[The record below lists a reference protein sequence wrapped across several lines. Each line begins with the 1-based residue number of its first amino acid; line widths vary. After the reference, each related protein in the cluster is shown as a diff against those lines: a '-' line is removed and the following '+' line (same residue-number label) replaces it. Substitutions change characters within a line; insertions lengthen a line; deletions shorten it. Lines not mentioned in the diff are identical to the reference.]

1 MWTRYSQAC
10 TGPAFEFL
18 LPWLPARVSFTEN
31 LLAWGRLH
39 GRTDLPWQQETKG
52 RLNVYWV
59 WVSEVMLQQTQVQT
73 VRNYFLAFIGRF
85 PNRASLAQ
93 APLDDVLAAWSGLGY
108 YRRARNLHAAA
119 CLLERHYPEGG
130 WPRTRQAWQDLPG
143 LGRSTAAAIV
153 SSCFQAREPILDGN
167 VKRVLARQV
176 CAEQPWGSAALDRL
190 LWEEAERRLPV
201 KATDMPLYIQ
211 SLMDLGATLCLPKRP
226 DCGRCPVR
234 KDCQA
239 YSKGESL
246 AFPRPKPSKVRP
258 VRKEHWLVCLRSE
271 GLKASARSG
280 SRGRFQL
287 ALQQQP
293 EQGVWAGLWSF
304 PALDASA
311 SLPKG
316 WVQWMAFHH
325 DFSHFR
331 LLVSL
336 WVPSWFIQDRADQPS
351 GPLLVNDDL
360 AGDARLFTAQRL
372 SYRLVSDWLEQGI
385 PSPVRRILE
394 KLAKAFEA

>member
-1 MWTRYSQAC
+1 M
-10 TGPAFEFL
+10 
-18 LPWLPARVSFTEN
+18 SFTEN

-39 GRTDLPWQQETKG
+39 GRTDLPWQQKTKG

-73 VRNYFLAFIGRF
+73 VRDHFLAFIRRF
-85 PNRASLAQ
+85 PDRASLAQ
-93 APLDDVLAAWSGLGY
+93 APLDDVLASWSGLGY

-119 CLLERHYPEGG
+119 CLLEQHHPKGS
-130 WPRTRQAWQDLPG
+130 WPRTRHAWQDLPG

-153 SSCFQAREPILDGN
+153 SSCFQAHEPILDGN

-190 LWEEAERRLPV
+190 LWEEAERRLPAR
-201 KATDMPLYIQ
+201 ATDMPLYTQ

-226 DCGRCPVR
+226 DCSRCPVH

-258 VRKEHWLVCLRSE
+258 VREVHWLVCLRLE
-271 GLKASARSG
+271 GPKASARSG
-280 SRGRFQL
+280 SRSRLQL
-287 ALQQQP
+287 ALQRQP

-304 PALDASA
+304 PALDPQV

-316 WVQWMAFHH
+316 WVQWMVFHH

-331 LLVSL
+331 LAVNL
-336 WVPSWFIQDRADQPS
+336 WVPPWFMQDWEGHPA
-351 GPLLVNDDL
+351 GPLLAKDA
-360 AGDARLFTAQRL
+360 AGETHLLSAETL
-372 SYRLVSDWLEQGI
+372 SYRPISDWFEQGI
-385 PSPVRRILE
+385 PSPVRRVLK
-394 KLAKAFEA
+394 KLAEALET